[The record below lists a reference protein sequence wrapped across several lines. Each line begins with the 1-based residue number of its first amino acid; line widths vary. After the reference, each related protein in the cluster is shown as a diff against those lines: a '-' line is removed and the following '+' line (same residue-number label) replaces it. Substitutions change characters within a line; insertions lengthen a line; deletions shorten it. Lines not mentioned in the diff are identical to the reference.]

1 MTDVD
6 LHETMD
12 AIAAGAPAPPA
23 DLLDRVEAGRRRQR
37 RRRAVVAA
45 AAVTMLAGAAL
56 AGVRL
61 SAEPVDVPAGPARYA
76 PFRIPPS
83 VAERPSLWPGN
94 AIPAP
99 EPPSTRYGKPIRV
112 IDEIETSFLLAA
124 DEDTFWNVT
133 PEAGRFLPIVT
144 GTGVDALRHP
154 DWIAVSPSSI
164 VWLADD
170 RRSNGELSVYRTP
183 HGGGSKGLITVVR
196 QDPGALQGSLYATDD
211 HVYWSTLDGVTRLSL
226 TDGMTVML
234 PGFTGLVIDGTAWAA
249 RPGAN
254 PREFRNVV
262 TGETRTVTPAAE
274 VDPDRLRCIPAF
286 CVAPARSGDGTWFV
300 QRPDGSHTAKLPG
313 AVKTFGAMGD
323 AGVILLVDHVLLDPV
338 SGRFG
343 LASPGSMDGCP
354 ESAAGSRGKF
364 VYRWA
369 TVEGNGCGPTWV
381 MYLRD
386 TD

>member
-1 MTDVD
+1 M
-6 LHETMD
+6 
-12 AIAAGAPAPPA
+12 A
-23 DLLDRVEAGRRRQR
+23 
-37 RRRAVVAA
+37 AA

-56 AGVRL
+56 AGARL
-61 SAEPVDVPAGPARYA
+61 FTEPADVPAGPARYA

-99 EPPSTRYGKPIRV
+99 EPPSTRDGKPIRV
-112 IDEIETSFLLAA
+112 IDEIESYFLLAA
-124 DEDTFWNVT
+124 DEDTFWNLT

-154 DWIAVSPSSI
+154 DWIAVSPTSI

-170 RRSNGELSVYRTP
+170 RDSTDEFSVYRTP
-183 HGGGSKGLITVVR
+183 HGGGSKQLIMVVR
-196 QDPGALQGSLYATDD
+196 QDPRTVQGQLYATED
-211 HVYWSTLDGVTRLSL
+211 HAYWSTPDGVTRLSL
-226 TDGMTVML
+226 TDGMTGTL
-234 PGFTGLVIDGTAWAA
+234 PGFTGLVTDGTEWAA
-249 RPGAN
+249 RPVAN

-274 VDPDRLRCIPAF
+274 VAPDRLRCIPAF

-313 AVKTFGAMGD
+313 VVKTLGATGD
-323 AGVILLVDHVLLDPV
+323 TGVILLTDHVLLDPV

-343 LASPGSMDGCP
+343 LAGPGSLDGCP
-354 ESAAGSRGKF
+354 ESAVGSRGKF

-369 TVEGNGCGPTWV
+369 TAEGDGCGPTWV